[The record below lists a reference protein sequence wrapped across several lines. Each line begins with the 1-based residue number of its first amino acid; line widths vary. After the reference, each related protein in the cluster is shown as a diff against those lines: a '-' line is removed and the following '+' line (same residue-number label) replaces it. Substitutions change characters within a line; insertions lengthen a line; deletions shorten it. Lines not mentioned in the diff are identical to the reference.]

1 MGQRLCCGKGHKV
14 LKGESEMIPL
24 WKLLILL
31 AIANFILIP
40 IEWYRRTHQFRSW
53 RLWSFLEDHL
63 LPASYIV
70 SFIDLV
76 VVFVNII
83 TMIMLWLLN
92 PEWL

>member
-1 MGQRLCCGKGHKV
+1 MML
-14 LKGESEMIPL
+14 L

-40 IEWYRRTHQFRSW
+40 IEWYRRTHRFRSW
-53 RLWSFLEDHL
+53 RLRGFLEDHL

-70 SFIDLV
+70 AFIDLIAV
-76 VVFVNII
+76 CATIL
-83 TMIMLWLLN
+83 TMIMLWLLS